1 MGEKS
6 PSKREG
12 MNRPNSQSLYSYAIN
27 DITMKYKLNKGA
39 HSVYALQYHL
49 VQVVK
54 YRRNVFTSDDVVD
67 FLKQKTKEISSSFEV
82 EIINQEC
89 DKDYIHIIF
98 KAKPTLDIPKYINAM
113 KTITSREIRRNFPE
127 VKDKLWKDAFW
138 SPSYFLT
145 TTGQTTLDQL
155 KKYVDNQEH
164 KRNV

>member
-1 MGEKS
+1 MAY
-6 PSKREG
+6 R
-12 MNRPNSQSLYSYAIN
+12 L
-27 DITMKYKLNKGA
+27 DKGA

-54 YRRNVFTSDDVVD
+54 YRRKVFINDDIID
-67 FLKQKTKEISSSFEV
+67 FLKQKTKEISSTFEV

-89 DKDYIHIIF
+89 DKDHMHIIF
-98 KAKPTLDIPKYINAM
+98 KAKPTLNIPKYLNAL

-127 VKDKLWKDAFW
+127 VKEKLWKDAFW

-155 KKYVDNQEH
+155 KKYVEGQEG
-164 KRNV
+164 KRKS